1 MPIFKSVETPL
12 TDAVIFES
20 HWIVELCCLVKAFLW
35 PVVIIK
41 RADSFLIC
49 FDGSVQYLPTVSSLK
64 YVFKLPLTHMPTP
77 VMIFPSLL
85 TSLMTHPLI
94 EYVSVVVFLSVFL
107 IGFHPVLKYLIK
119 HFVDALYH
127 INKAYGFIYLNYLLS

>member
-1 MPIFKSVETPL
+1 MMPIFKSVETPL

-49 FDGSVQYLPTVSSLK
+49 FDGSVHYLPTVSSLK
-64 YVFKLPLTHMPTP
+64 YVLKLPLTHIPTP
-77 VMIFPSLL
+77 AMIFPSLL

-94 EYVSVVVFLSVFL
+94 EYVSVVFFLYCLFNWLSSRFKVFV
-107 IGFHPVLKYLIK
+107 K
-119 HFVDALYH
+119 ALCGCTLPY
-127 INKAYGFIYLNYLLS
+127 K